1 MKRGD
6 AAFPGWRGRTGARGG
21 HVDTRNPPTPHPPLR
36 IPAAP
41 RPLSPVQTHKLG
53 GGRVNTHNCIKLPG
67 PPNYRGPCFKR
78 APDYTRDLA
87 ANNSTRVFF
96 FSGHVDSWMKLAD
109 GSREMVPR
117 CFERESRDFRRSFAN
132 RWSVS
137 GLEEFRIGIL

>member
-1 MKRGD
+1 M
-6 AAFPGWRGRTGARGG
+6 GG
-21 HVDTRNPPTPHPPLR
+21 QGLAEGTWTPEILLPHTLPFEFQ
-36 IPAAP
+36 P
-41 RPLSPVQTHKLG
+41 RHDPSVPVQTHKLG

-109 GSREMVPR
+109 GS
-117 CFERESRDFRRSFAN
+117 ERDVSSVNRVIFDEALQIDGSSRGWKNLELESYKRL
-132 RWSVS
+132 W
-137 GLEEFRIGIL
+137 L

>member
-1 MKRGD
+1 M
-6 AAFPGWRGRTGARGG
+6 GG
-21 HVDTRNPPTPHPPLR
+21 QGLAEGTWTPEILLPHTLPFEFQ
-36 IPAAP
+36 P
-41 RPLSPVQTHKLG
+41 RHDPSVPVQTHKLG

-96 FSGHVDSWMKLAD
+96 FSGDVDSWMKLAD

-117 CFERESRDFRRSFAN
+117 CFERESHDFRRSFAN